1 MMPLYTLFL
10 ASGQTWTDD
19 DERDV
24 EDINATLTDMGGDDD
39 LPDGWVW
46 VAGLRVRRATHV
58 VAFAQIDPVETN
70 Q

>member
-1 MMPLYTLFL
+1 
-10 ASGQTWTDD
+10 
-19 DERDV
+19 
-24 EDINATLTDMGGDDD
+24 MGGDDD